1 MRIVRK
7 TAARKK
13 EQGMDEER
21 EAESGISLGD
31 IWRAVKRRIWIVLA
45 ITVGLTLIVSLV
57 FGLAINPR
65 AVEYRLRFHIV
76 FPTGSARYPDG
87 SPFSE
92 REIISPEFL
101 EEAKNSG
108 EEFAGLDINRMI
120 KDGAIT
126 LGAEKQEDGD
136 TVYTLT
142 VKAQQFG
149 NPDSAEKF
157 LRAAAQVPVNHIVA
171 NAQTLNYK
179 LDVEVFENASF
190 EEKIGLLSELKRTLL
205 AACDGWIDLYGATY
219 PVADRTLG
227 NYRSELYV
235 VFGEST
241 KKDLESESE
250 RNGYSGLDLSSH
262 DLLKDAVDAR
272 RTVLAEEYKLNE
284 KIIAEL
290 EKTAVSYAKFAAIT
304 TEEDLRITFD
314 PSGNMDVEEMKAH
327 YKKRNAQIDYQ
338 IGVTAEGE
346 QGVLTVANVEKYVAR
361 LSEQFGELQTA
372 AETVARVSSSIYA
385 KNTDVGFLM
394 RAAEK
399 NGGINIAVVV
409 VGSLVLSFLLAAI
422 VAVAIASRKKSKS
435 AQREQE
441 SEQKE

>member
-1 MRIVRK
+1 M
-7 TAARKK
+7 
-13 EQGMDEER
+13 EEER
-21 EAESGISLGD
+21 EIESGISLAD
-31 IWRAVKRRIWIVLA
+31 IWRAIKRRIWIVLS
-45 ITVGLTLIVSLV
+45 IVVVLTLVVSLV

-65 AVEYRLRFHIV
+65 AVEYRLRFHIL
-76 FPTGSARYPDG
+76 FPTDSARYPDG
-87 SPFSE
+87 SPFYDRDIVSA
-92 REIISPEFL
+92 SFL
-101 EEAKNSG
+101 EEAKNSD
-108 EEFAGLDINRMI
+108 EDFAGLDINRMI

-126 LGAEKQEDGD
+126 LGAEKQENGD
-136 TVYTLT
+136 TIYTLT

-157 LRAAAQVPVNHIVA
+157 LRAAAQVPVNRIVA

-179 LDVEVFENASF
+179 LDAEVFENASF

-262 DLLKDAVDAR
+262 NLLKDAVDAR
-272 RTVLAEEYKLNE
+272 RLVLAEEYKLNE
-284 KIIAEL
+284 RIIAEL
-290 EKTAVSYAKFAAIT
+290 EKTAVSYAKSAAVT
-304 TEEDLRITFD
+304 PQEDLRITFD

-346 QGVLTVANVEKYVAR
+346 AEGEQGVLTVANVEKYVAR
-361 LSEQFGELQTA
+361 LSEQFGQLQTA

-399 NGGINIAVVV
+399 EGGINLIIVI
-409 VGSLVLSFLLAAI
+409 VGSLVLSFLVAVV
-422 VAVAIASRKKSKS
+422 VAVALESKKK
-435 AQREQE
+435 
-441 SEQKE
+441 QKTQKAARPAPDEKEKLN

>member
-1 MRIVRK
+1 M
-7 TAARKK
+7 
-13 EQGMDEER
+13 EEER
-21 EAESGISLGD
+21 EIESGISLAD
-31 IWRAVKRRIWIVLA
+31 IWRAIKRRIWIVLS
-45 ITVGLTLIVSLV
+45 IVVVLTLVVSLV

-65 AVEYRLRFHIV
+65 AVEYRLRFHIL
-76 FPTGSARYPDG
+76 FPTDSARYPDG
-87 SPFSE
+87 SPFYDRDIVSA
-92 REIISPEFL
+92 SFL
-101 EEAKNSG
+101 EEAKNSD
-108 EEFAGLDINRMI
+108 EDFAGLDINRMI

-126 LGAEKQEDGD
+126 LGAEKQENGD
-136 TVYTLT
+136 TIYTLT

-157 LRAAAQVPVNHIVA
+157 LRAAAQVPVNRIVA

-179 LDVEVFENASF
+179 LDAEVFENASF

-205 AACDGWIDLYGATY
+205 ASCDGWIDLYGATY

-262 DLLKDAVDAR
+262 NLLKDAVDAR
-272 RTVLAEEYKLNE
+272 RLVLAEEYKLNE
-284 KIIAEL
+284 RIIAEL
-290 EKTAVSYAKFAAIT
+290 EKTAVSYAKLAAVT
-304 TEEDLRITFD
+304 PEEELRITFD

-361 LSEQFGELQTA
+361 LSEQFGQLQTA

-399 NGGINIAVVV
+399 EGGINLIIVI
-409 VGSLVLSFLLAAI
+409 VGSLVLSFLVAVV
-422 VAVAIASRKKSKS
+422 VAVALESKKK
-435 AQREQE
+435 
-441 SEQKE
+441 QKTQKAARPAPDEKEKLN

>member
-1 MRIVRK
+1 M
-7 TAARKK
+7 
-13 EQGMDEER
+13 EEER
-21 EAESGISLGD
+21 EIESGISLAD
-31 IWRAVKRRIWIVLA
+31 IWRAIKRRIWIVLS
-45 ITVGLTLIVSLV
+45 IVVVLTLVVSLV

-65 AVEYRLRFHIV
+65 AVEYRLRFHIL
-76 FPTGSARYPDG
+76 FPTDSARYPDG
-87 SPFSE
+87 SPFYDRDIVSA
-92 REIISPEFL
+92 SFL
-101 EEAKNSG
+101 EEAKNSD
-108 EEFAGLDINRMI
+108 EDFAGLDINRMI

-126 LGAEKQEDGD
+126 LGAEKQENGD
-136 TVYTLT
+136 TIYTLT

-157 LRAAAQVPVNHIVA
+157 LRAAAQVPVNRIVA

-179 LDVEVFENASF
+179 LDAEVFDNASF

-262 DLLKDAVDAR
+262 NLLKDAVDAR
-272 RTVLAEEYKLNE
+272 RLVLAEEYKLNE
-284 KIIAEL
+284 RIIAEL
-290 EKTAVSYAKFAAIT
+290 EKTAVSYAKLAAVT
-304 TEEDLRITFD
+304 PQEDLRITFD

-361 LSEQFGELQTA
+361 LSEQFGQLQTA

-399 NGGINIAVVV
+399 EGGINLIIVI
-409 VGSLVLSFLLAAI
+409 VGSLVLSFLVAVV
-422 VAVAIASRKKSKS
+422 VAVALESKKK
-435 AQREQE
+435 
-441 SEQKE
+441 QKTQKAARPAPDEKEKLN

>member
-1 MRIVRK
+1 M
-7 TAARKK
+7 
-13 EQGMDEER
+13 EEER
-21 EAESGISLGD
+21 EIESGISLAD
-31 IWRAVKRRIWIVLA
+31 IWRAIKRRIWIVLS
-45 ITVGLTLIVSLV
+45 IVVVLTLVVSLV

-65 AVEYRLRFHIV
+65 AVEYRLRFHIL
-76 FPTGSARYPDG
+76 FPTDSARYPDG
-87 SPFSE
+87 SPFYDRDIVSA
-92 REIISPEFL
+92 SFL
-101 EEAKNSG
+101 EEAKNSD
-108 EEFAGLDINRMI
+108 EDFAGLDINRMI

-126 LGAEKQEDGD
+126 LGAEKQENGD
-136 TVYTLT
+136 TIYTLT

-157 LRAAAQVPVNHIVA
+157 LRAAAQVPVNRIVA

-179 LDVEVFENASF
+179 LDAEVFENASF

-262 DLLKDAVDAR
+262 NLLKDAVDAR
-272 RTVLAEEYKLNE
+272 RLVLAEEYKLNE
-284 KIIAEL
+284 RIIAEL
-290 EKTAVSYAKFAAIT
+290 EKTAVSYAKLAAVT
-304 TEEDLRITFD
+304 PQEDLRITFD

-361 LSEQFGELQTA
+361 LSEQFGQLQTA

-399 NGGINIAVVV
+399 EGGINLIIVI
-409 VGSLVLSFLLAAI
+409 VGSLVLSFLVAVV
-422 VAVAIASRKKSKS
+422 VAVALESKKK
-435 AQREQE
+435 
-441 SEQKE
+441 QKTQKAARPAPDEKEKLN